1 MKPWLY
7 FFIQVRRTIHL
18 KKIIMKEFFKK
29 LKKKETNQ
37 MIIFRIYHGDYI
49 NTINKY
55 ELFLKINNKCE
66 LIDFKRWSSQPIF
79 YPHFS
84 IYSKTLYKE
93 FFFFRCNSVNLR
105 SFCTFYFEWQVFIKV
120 NKTKL
125 TKQNDNQGKKN

>member
-1 MKPWLY
+1 MII
-7 FFIQVRRTIHL
+7 FFYTSETNYTFYKNYYERV
-18 KKIIMKEFFKK
+18 FFKK

-84 IYSKTLYKE
+84 IYSKKLYKE

>member
-1 MKPWLY
+1 
-7 FFIQVRRTIHL
+7 
-18 KKIIMKEFFKK
+18 MKEFFKK

-84 IYSKTLYKE
+84 IYSKKLYKE
-93 FFFFRCNSVNLR
+93 FFFSPDAIQSIYDRFVH
-105 SFCTFYFEWQVFIKV
+105 FILSDKF
-120 NKTKL
+120 L
-125 TKQNDNQGKKN
+125 

>member
-1 MKPWLY
+1 MII
-7 FFIQVRRTIHL
+7 FFYTSETNYTFYKNYYERV
-18 KKIIMKEFFKK
+18 FFKK

-55 ELFLKINNKCE
+55 ELFFKINNKCE